1 MFTLTSAFH
10 WAYDL
15 SVIELSMHWFDSQ
28 VTERTTAPQR
38 FFYVRYLWQPFLW
51 ACRMGGTKVPA
62 GTLFQSVNPYDMPT
76 LCVWGGFTQTTKEEL
91 SHDNT

>member
-1 MFTLTSAFH
+1 MFPLTSTVF
-10 WAYDL
+10 WLYSL
-15 SVIELSMHWFDSQ
+15 SVIELSMHWFDGQ

-76 LCVWGGFTQTTKEEL
+76 LYAYGVVYKKPQRGI
-91 SHDNT
+91 SHE

>member
-1 MFTLTSAFH
+1 MFPLTNAIFWVYS
-10 WAYDL
+10 L
-15 SVIELSMHWFDSQ
+15 SVIELSMNWFSGQ

-62 GTLFQSVNPYDMPT
+62 GTLFQSANLYDMPT
-76 LCVWGGFTQTTKEEL
+76 LYAYRVVYKKPQRGIKP
-91 SHDNT
+91 